1 MSSKIH
7 NCRYVMVFVQLV
19 SAIWILGLS
28 ADIWRLEDKH
38 KEGKDYH
45 LIETSLTV
53 SSFVVA
59 GAAVVLTVTTFL
71 ACKGKD
77 VRDKAKEVKGKA
89 VEDY

>member
-1 MSSKIH
+1 
-7 NCRYVMVFVQLV
+7 MVFVQLV

-28 ADIWRLEDKH
+28 ADIWRLEA
-38 KEGKDYH
+38 KEDSKDNH

>member
-28 ADIWRLEDKH
+28 ADIWRLEA
-38 KEGKDYH
+38 KEDSKDYH

-77 VRDKAKEVKGKA
+77 VKDKAIEVKGRA
-89 VEDY
+89 VKDY

>member
-1 MSSKIH
+1 
-7 NCRYVMVFVQLV
+7 MVFVQLV

-28 ADIWRLEDKH
+28 ADIWRLPRE
-38 KEGKDYH
+38 ERTLGKDKH

-77 VRDKAKEVKGKA
+77 VKDKAIEVKGRA

>member
-1 MSSKIH
+1 
-7 NCRYVMVFVQLV
+7 MVFVQLV

-28 ADIWRLEDKH
+28 ADIWRLESRG
-38 KEGKDYH
+38 EKDH

-77 VRDKAKEVKGKA
+77 VKDKAIEVKGRA
-89 VEDY
+89 VKDY

>member
-1 MSSKIH
+1 
-7 NCRYVMVFVQLV
+7 MVFVQLV

-28 ADIWRLEDKH
+28 ADIWRLVARGES
-38 KEGKDYH
+38 KDSH
-45 LIETSLTV
+45 LIEISLTV

-59 GAAVVLTVTTFL
+59 GAAVVLAVTTFL

-77 VRDKAKEVKGKA
+77 VKDKAIEVKGRA

>member
-1 MSSKIH
+1 
-7 NCRYVMVFVQLV
+7 MVFVQLV

-28 ADIWRLEDKH
+28 ADIWRLEA
-38 KEGKDYH
+38 KEDSKDNH

-77 VRDKAKEVKGKA
+77 VKDKAIEVKGRA
-89 VEDY
+89 VKDY

>member
-28 ADIWRLEDKH
+28 ADIWRLEA
-38 KEGKDYH
+38 KEDSKDNH

>member
-28 ADIWRLEDKH
+28 ADIWRLEA
-38 KEGKDYH
+38 KEDSKDNH

-77 VRDKAKEVKGKA
+77 VKDKAIEVKGRA